1 MIFSGLFKTFDVDGG
16 VRQFNATNGAVLLD
30 VRTRAEYAQGHIEGS
45 INIPLDEIE
54 DAARKIPDKNTPV
67 FVYCHSGA
75 RSGRAA
81 AYLKGC
87 GYTSVKNIGGIIS
100 YHGKVVK

>member
-16 VRQFNATNGAVLLD
+16 VRQYQGTAGAVLLD
-30 VRTRAEYAQGHIEGS
+30 VRTPAEYAQGHIPGS
-45 INIPLDEIE
+45 INAPLDALEEIGN
-54 DAARKIPDKNTPV
+54 KIPDKSTPV

-81 AYLKGC
+81 AYLKGR
-87 GYTSVKNIGGIIS
+87 GYTSVKNIGGIMS

>member
-1 MIFSGLFKTFDVDGG
+1 MIFSALFKKSDTDGEVARCRG
-16 VRQFNATNGAVLLD
+16 TAGSVLLD
-30 VRTRAEYAQGHIEGS
+30 VRTPAEYAQGHIEGA
-45 INIPLDEIE
+45 INLPLDALEDIE
-54 DAARKIPDKNTPV
+54 NAVPDKDTPV

-81 AYLKGC
+81 AYLKGR
-87 GYTSVKNIGGIIS
+87 GYAAVRNIGGIMS